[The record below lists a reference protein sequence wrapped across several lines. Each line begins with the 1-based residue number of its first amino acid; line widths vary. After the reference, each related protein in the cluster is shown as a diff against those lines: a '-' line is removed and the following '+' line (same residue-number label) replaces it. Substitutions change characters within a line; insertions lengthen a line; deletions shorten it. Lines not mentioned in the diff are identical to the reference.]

1 MENKNQ
7 TIQKIVLN
15 LTMVLALCLS
25 HSCVNQTKE
34 KKSQPQTEMEDSKS
48 SSVQLNN
55 GNLWIANPETT
66 TGIETMLSIMN
77 SFDKIEDINAHK
89 KLSKQL
95 NLEFSTIF
103 RKCTMTGEAHN
114 QLHNFLLPIKDLLG
128 SLDSPDL
135 KECQQIYNKL
145 NNELKNYTT
154 YFE

>member
-1 MENKNQ
+1 MNK
-7 TIQKIVLN
+7 TLLYFIMIFILGF
-15 LTMVLALCLS
+15 T
-25 HSCVNQTKE
+25 HSCMNQTKE
-34 KKSQPQTEMEDSKS
+34 KQQQTEIEVSKNS
-48 SSVQLNN
+48 EVQLNH
-55 GNLWIANPETT
+55 GNRWSANPETT
-66 TGIETMLSIMN
+66 TGIETMLSMMN
-77 SFDKIEDINAHK
+77 SFEKIEDINAYK

-95 NLEFSTIF
+95 NLEFSSIF

-135 KECQQIYNKL
+135 NECQQIYNKL